1 MEHADIVRK
10 NNEIS
15 KRMLVFMALSAIPIL
30 FIFAFYQDDPQS
42 PLLKEIASFG
52 ADWPALMSAKNQLM
66 SKVMDIYCKTAPI
79 FALLFVLTSRNCLTL
94 KTITPLSEKIRSGI
108 LYSLLYAVIIYIFIF
123 CNIEMTTKRKPL
135 KIVAENDYFLTLFY
149 VSIYSGVFVFS
160 VFFLWIII
168 GIYREYKE
176 NIS

>member
-52 ADWPALMSAKNQLM
+52 ADWPAVMSAKNQLM

-79 FALLFVLTSRNCLTL
+79 FALLFVLPPCHWVTL
-94 KTITPLSEKIRSGI
+94 KTETSLKVLIKTT
-108 LYSLLYAVIIYIFIF
+108 LLYLLFYSGLVYIFLFYNHELTTKKKLLKIMSSNDYLLTIFYTSLYAIIFIF
-123 CNIEMTTKRKPL
+123 TI
-135 KIVAENDYFLTLFY
+135 FLFWL
-149 VSIYSGVFVFS
+149 
-160 VFFLWIII
+160 II
-168 GIYREYKE
+168 GICKE
-176 NIS
+176 SKERY